1 MNSFAN
7 SDGAVV
13 VREMIRV
20 IGENKAYLSEIDGAI
35 GDGDHGVNM
44 DKGFS
49 LCRSRVDWETADFTT
64 AMKTLSRILLMEIGG
79 SMGPIYG
86 TFFGQIAKGA
96 KDKER
101 IDGSDFSAMLNS
113 AASEIEKLGGAVQG
127 DKTLLD
133 SLLPAVKA
141 FDASFAETGDFAE
154 ALTALQAA
162 AEEGRE
168 STRDMVARV
177 GRASRLG
184 ERSRGVLDAG
194 ATSCCLLLNSMAESV
209 KKLLK
214 EE

>member
-7 SDGAVV
+7 RDGAVV

-20 IGENKAYLSEIDGAI
+20 IGENRAYLSEIDGAI
-35 GDGDHGVNM
+35 GDGDHGVKM

-49 LCRSRVDWETADFTT
+49 LCLSRVDWETADFTT

-86 TFFGQIAKGA
+86 TFFDQIAKGA
-96 KDKER
+96 KDRER
-101 IDGSDFSAMLNS
+101 IDGSAFSAMLGS
-113 AASEIEKLGGAVQG
+113 AASEIEKLGGAVRG

-133 SLLPAVKA
+133 SLLPAVEA
-141 FDASFAETGDFAE
+141 FDASFEETGDFAK

>member
-7 SDGAVV
+7 RDGAVV

-20 IGENKAYLSEIDGAI
+20 IGENRAYLSEIDGAI

-49 LCRSRVDWETADFTT
+49 LCLSRVDWETADFTT

-86 TFFGQIAKGA
+86 TFFDQIAKGA
-96 KDKER
+96 KGRER
-101 IDGSDFSAMLNS
+101 IDGSAFSAMLGS
-113 AASEIEKLGGAVQG
+113 AASEIEKLGGAVRG

-133 SLLPAVKA
+133 SLLPAVEA
-141 FDASFAETGDFAE
+141 FDASFEETGDFAK

>member
-7 SDGAVV
+7 RDGAVV

-20 IGENKAYLSEIDGAI
+20 IGENRAYLSEIDGAI

-49 LCRSRVDWETADFTT
+49 LCLSRVDWETADFTT

-86 TFFGQIAKGA
+86 TFFDQIAKGA
-96 KDKER
+96 KDRER
-101 IDGSDFSAMLNS
+101 IDGSAFSAMLGS
-113 AASEIEKLGGAVQG
+113 AASEIEKLGGAVRG

-133 SLLPAVKA
+133 SLLPAVEA
-141 FDASFAETGDFAE
+141 FDASFEETGDFAK

-162 AEEGRE
+162 AKEGRE

>member
-1 MNSFAN
+1 L
-7 SDGAVV
+7 G
-13 VREMIRV
+13 
-20 IGENKAYLSEIDGAI
+20 
-35 GDGDHGVNM
+35 
-44 DKGFS
+44 
-49 LCRSRVDWETADFTT
+49 
-64 AMKTLSRILLMEIGG
+64 
-79 SMGPIYG
+79 
-86 TFFGQIAKGA
+86 
-96 KDKER
+96 
-101 IDGSDFSAMLNS
+101 S
-113 AASEIEKLGGAVQG
+113 AASEIEKLGGAVRG

-133 SLLPAVKA
+133 SLLPAVEA
-141 FDASFAETGDFAE
+141 FDASFEETGDFAE

-214 EE
+214 EV